1 MYTPPLTLRLLIAAL
16 LVIPAAGAVAQGAGS
31 KAPAPLIA
39 IDIESLLA
47 QARDAAQDAARQARE
62 ATRDVAR
69 DAQRHVLDAQRHV
82 LEVQEHMKDM
92 ELDLATMAFVQAEL
106 GGRTEIVKNA
116 PYTAEA
122 VSESVQTLS
131 DGNRIVKQTRTLIAR
146 DSLGRTRQEKKSPG
160 GKTTV
165 YVFDPIEG
173 KSFALNPERRT
184 AVRIPRV
191 PVPPIPPIPSVP
203 PLSGTA
209 QPAPPVPPVPPVPPT
224 PGVAQTPEARVAIEP
239 GRIVVRRGRE
249 EDGDDDV
256 RVQVLR
262 FPAEGPTLGSPTAL
276 TLPLLPRGK
285 GETKAMGTRDFG
297 GVKAEGTQ
305 TTHTIP
311 AGEIGNEKPIVIT
324 SERWFS
330 PELHVVVF
338 ARSVDPRVGET
349 SYRLV
354 NLKREEPPADLFKV
368 PADYKTRR

>member
-1 MYTPPLTLRLLIAAL
+1 MPVSPRTLPMLIAAL
-16 LVIPAAGAVAQGAGS
+16 LVIPASASAQSGS
-31 KAPAPLIA
+31 ARVPTSPIVIDTEA
-39 IDIESLLA
+39 IVA
-47 QARDAAQDAARQARE
+47 QAREHA
-62 ATRDVAR
+62 RDV
-69 DAQRHVLDAQRHV
+69 QRHV
-82 LEVQEHMKDM
+82 LEMQEHMKDM
-92 ELDLATMAFVQAEL
+92 ELDLSTMAFVQSEL

-131 DGNRIVKQTRTLIAR
+131 DGNRIVKQTRALIAR
-146 DSLGRTRQEKKSPG
+146 DSLGRTRQEKKSAG
-160 GKTTV
+160 GKTTI

-173 KSFALNPERRT
+173 KNFAMNPDRRT

-191 PVPPIPPIPSVP
+191 PAPPIPPLPPVP
-203 PLSGTA
+203 GIA
-209 QPAPPVPPVPPVPPT
+209 PAPPVPPVPPVPGIAPN
-224 PGVAQTPEARVAIEP
+224 ADARIAIEP
-239 GRIVVRRGRE
+239 GRVVVRRSRE
-249 EDGDDDV
+249 GEGDEDV

-262 FPAEGPTLGSPTAL
+262 IAGGEGPTLGSPTVL

-285 GETKAMGTRDFG
+285 GETKSLGARDFG

-338 ARSVDPRVGET
+338 ARTLDPRVGET
-349 SYRLV
+349 SYRLA
-354 NLKREEPPADLFKV
+354 NLKREEPPAELFKV
-368 PADYKTRR
+368 PADYKARR